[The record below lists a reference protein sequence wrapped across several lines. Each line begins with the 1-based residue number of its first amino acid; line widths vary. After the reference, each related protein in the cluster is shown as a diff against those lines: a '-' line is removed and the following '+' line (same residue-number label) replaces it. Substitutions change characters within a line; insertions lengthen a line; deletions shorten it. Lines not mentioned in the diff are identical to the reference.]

1 MLNIVRSR
9 PLLAVKASRVRFT
22 VAPLPSLRIAFLLR
36 GRYCSLPAR
45 SYGYRNSSNDET
57 FPSMNT
63 SLPGS

>member
-9 PLLAVKASRVRFT
+9 SLLAVKASRVRFT
-22 VAPLPSLRIAFLLR
+22 VAPLPSLRIPFSLR

-45 SYGYRNSSNDET
+45 SSGYRNSSSDET
-57 FPSMNT
+57 SPYMNT